1 MLFSGWE
8 DKPQHPQTR
17 KFKEIFIGL
26 PFHSRGFINTIQMQ
40 AWKTSSLLWGG
51 GGRGMTGGACD
62 HNSSITPMGL
72 ERIKSTAK
80 GGGKAGEEL
89 WC

>member
-1 MLFSGWE
+1 
-8 DKPQHPQTR
+8 
-17 KFKEIFIGL
+17 
-26 PFHSRGFINTIQMQ
+26 
-40 AWKTSSLLWGG
+40 
-51 GGRGMTGGACD
+51 MTGGACD

>member
-17 KFKEIFIGL
+17 KFKEIFTGL
-26 PFHSRGFINTIQMQ
+26 PFHSRVFINTLQMQ
-40 AWKTSSLLWGG
+40 AWKTSSPLWGG
-51 GGRGMTGGACD
+51 AGMTGDAWV
-62 HNSSITPMGL
+62 HNSSITPKGL
-72 ERIKSTAK
+72 ERIKSAAK

-89 WC
+89 RC